1 MNCGYIDLV
10 KFKKLEKLEKLEK
23 FADDIKIEILN
34 NNEYMIF

>member
-10 KFKKLEKLEKLEK
+10 KFKKLEKLENLEK
-23 FADDIKIEILN
+23 FADDIKIEILK